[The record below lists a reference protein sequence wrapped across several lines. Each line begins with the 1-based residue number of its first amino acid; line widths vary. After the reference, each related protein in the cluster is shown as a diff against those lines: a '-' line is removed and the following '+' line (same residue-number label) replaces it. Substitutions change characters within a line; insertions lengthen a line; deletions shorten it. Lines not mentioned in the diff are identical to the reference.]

1 MMIAR
6 LQQRL
11 AVALEG
17 GDHRGRLGRVISWVL
32 VLLIL
37 ANIVDVGLVTVQSLD
52 EGYHRVFVGVELVSA
67 AIFTLEF
74 LARWW
79 VAGAPGPDRV
89 EAAGRARRR
98 YLATLGW
105 VDLLGLVPF
114 YAGLAI
120 GDPLHFNAL
129 RLLLLLKLTRFTPA
143 LGTLG
148 RVLSSEW
155 RSLLG
160 SVLILLSLLIIS
172 ATLMY
177 YIENEAQPQGFSS
190 IPAAA
195 WWAMAALSTVGYGD
209 LIPITPLGRVVASIV
224 TIIGIG
230 VYALPVGIIA
240 SGFAREIQRRD
251 FVVTWAMVARVPLFK
266 SLDAEHVGRIANLLR
281 SRVVPGGTAI
291 VRRGEPGDC
300 MYFIAAGSAEV
311 QIQPTPVRL
320 TDGDFFG
327 EMALIHDAPRGA
339 TVVALSRCQLL
350 ILDGDDFR
358 SLAQVEPRIGEAI
371 RVIAEQRRRQ
381 AEAAAPPTGGAG

>member
-1 MMIAR
+1 MIAG

-11 AVALEG
+11 AVALDG
-17 GDHRGRLGRVISWVL
+17 GDHRGRLGRVISWML

-52 EGYHRVFVGVELVSA
+52 ERYHRLFIGVQLVSA

-79 VAGAPGPDRV
+79 VAGAPAADRT
-89 EAAGRARRR
+89 EAPRRARLR
-98 YLATLGW
+98 YLMTLGW
-105 VDLLGLVPF
+105 VDLAGLVPF
-114 YAGLAI
+114 YAGLAV
-120 GDPLHFNAL
+120 GDPLRFNAL
-129 RLLLLLKLTRFTPA
+129 RLLLLLKMTRFTPA

-177 YIENEAQPQGFSS
+177 YIENEAQPQQFSS

-209 LIPITPLGRVVASIV
+209 MVPITPTGRVVASIV

-266 SLDAEHVGRIANLLR
+266 SLDA
-281 SRVVPGGTAI
+281 
-291 VRRGEPGDC
+291 
-300 MYFIAAGSAEV
+300 
-311 QIQPTPVRL
+311 
-320 TDGDFFG
+320 
-327 EMALIHDAPRGA
+327 
-339 TVVALSRCQLL
+339 
-350 ILDGDDFR
+350 
-358 SLAQVEPRIGEAI
+358 
-371 RVIAEQRRRQ
+371 
-381 AEAAAPPTGGAG
+381 

>member
-1 MMIAR
+1 MTDG
-6 LQQRL
+6 LQHRL

-17 GDHRGRLGRVISWVL
+17 GDHRGSLGRIIAWVL

-37 ANIVDVGLVTVQSLD
+37 VNVVDVAVDTVPDLY
-52 EGYHRVFVGVELVSA
+52 EHYHLAFAIVQVASM

-79 VAGAPGPDRV
+79 VAGAPSAERLESPL
-89 EAAGRARRR
+89 RARLR
-98 YLATLGW
+98 YLSSLGW
-105 VDLLGLVPF
+105 VDVIAIVPF
-114 YAGLAI
+114 YAGVAT
-120 GDPLHFNAL
+120 GEPFRFQAL

-148 RVLSSEW
+148 RVLSAEW
-155 RSLLG
+155 RSLAG
-160 SVLILLSLLIIS
+160 SLLILLSLLVI
-172 ATLMY
+172 AAALMY
-177 YIENEAQPQGFSS
+177 YIEREAQPQLFSS

-209 LIPITPLGRVVASIV
+209 MVPITPVGRMVASVV
-224 TIIGIG
+224 TILGIG
-230 VYALPVGIIA
+230 VCALPVGIIA

-266 SLDAEHVGRIANLLR
+266 SLDAEQVGRIANLLR
-281 SRVVPGGTAI
+281 SRVANGGTAI

-311 QIQPTPVRL
+311 QIQPEPVRL
-320 TDGDFFG
+320 SDGDFFG

-339 TVVALSRCQLL
+339 TVVALTRCQLL
-350 ILDGDDFR
+350 ILDADDFR
-358 SLAQVEPRIGEAI
+358 ALAQSEPRIAAAI
-371 RVIAEQRRRQ
+371 RAIADQRRQ
-381 AEAAAPPTGGAG
+381 QAAPPPR